1 VSPEPETVE
10 PRAADPQAVDPRAPG
25 VTAPGATTS
34 RSPSAAEQAR
44 LICLFHLNLA
54 FSSLEEE
61 AHADVVRSC
70 YHPMLE
76 LVEQA
81 GFPIAV
87 EATGWTLRRIA
98 AVDAGW
104 IERARALLA
113 DGRMELVGSAHAQCA
128 APLLPA
134 AANVW
139 NLRLGRDV
147 YRELLGVTPRIALVC
162 EQVFSPGLVP
172 LYRDAGYEAVIV
184 DWDNAYRSH
193 RDWPLEHRRHPQR
206 ALGGGASIP
215 LVWSESIAF
224 QKFQRF
230 AHGELAPERY
240 VEFVRDAAGSNGGAL
255 MLYANDAEVFDH
267 RPGRFAAEPE
277 LGEDEWG
284 RIAAGLRALRE
295 AGVGVPAL
303 PSELLA
309 LLDEPRA
316 GHELALEAADQPI
329 PVKKQDKYNVTRWAV
344 TGRDDIGINTRCWR
358 IYERLH
364 ATGCTDAD
372 AWRELCELWASDF
385 RTHITDAR
393 WSAYLERLE
402 AVERRWS
409 VEPPAGG
416 VPLGQDPQTA
426 PRDELRPAPA
436 DGPPLREELEAPS
449 GAFSREG
456 SFVELRAGELT
467 LRLNTRRGLAIDA
480 LTDARVCEQPLL
492 GTLEHGYFPT
502 IDLGADFYS
511 GHLVQEAPVRQK
523 VTDLERVEP
532 ALGLDERGR
541 VCALAWIPTSLGAI
555 EKAVRVDP
563 AEGSVELEW
572 TLHFEELPLGSL
584 RLGHVTL
591 FPEAFDLQTLW
602 YATHNGGAELETHS
616 VGGPEFD
623 HGGAVSALVS
633 SRQGLGL
640 TEGVVLIGDAR
651 RTIRVEVDQACARL
665 LGLVAWTPAGE
676 RWFLRLSFSLSES
689 DDTRRGAIPR
699 DPAAPQRAR
708 LRISAERT
716 PGG

>member
-1 VSPEPETVE
+1 VAGK
-10 PRAADPQAVDPRAPG
+10 RALSATATARQAK
-25 VTAPGATTS
+25 
-34 RSPSAAEQAR
+34 

-54 FSSLEEE
+54 FSSLEED
-61 AHADVVRSC
+61 AHADVVRRC
-70 YHPMLE
+70 YHPMLD
-76 LVEQA
+76 LVERA

-98 AVDAGW
+98 SLDAGW
-104 IERARALLA
+104 IARARALLA

-134 AANVW
+134 EANAW
-139 NLRLGRDV
+139 NLRLGLDV

-172 LYRDAGYEAVIV
+172 LYLEAGYEAVIC

-193 RDWPLEHRRHPQR
+193 RHWPPEHRRHPQR
-206 ALGGGASIP
+206 ALGGGRSIP
-215 LVWSESIAF
+215 VVWSESIAF

-230 AHGELAPERY
+230 AHGELSLERY
-240 VEFVRDAAGSNGGAL
+240 IDFVRDAAPGNGGAL

-267 RPGRFAAEPE
+267 RPGRFLAEPE
-277 LGEDEWG
+277 LQENEWA
-284 RIAAGLRALRE
+284 RIADGLRALRE
-295 AGVGVPAL
+295 ADVGVPAL
-303 PSELLA
+303 PSELLG
-309 LLDEPRA
+309 LLDEPQA
-316 GHELALEAADQPI
+316 GYELTLEAADQPI

-358 IYERLH
+358 IYDRLR
-364 ATGCTDAD
+364 TDGCVEEE

-385 RTHITDAR
+385 RTHITASR
-393 WSAYLERLE
+393 WSAHLERLE
-402 AVERRWS
+402 RMERRWS
-409 VEPPAGG
+409 VHPPA
-416 VPLGQDPQTA
+416 A
-426 PRDELRPAPA
+426 P
-436 DGPPLREELEAPS
+436 PPLRGGPQAPS

-456 SFVELRAGELT
+456 SLVVLRAGELT

-480 LTDARVCEQPLL
+480 LTDARVCERPLI

-541 VCALAWIPTSLGAI
+541 LCALAQIPSPLGPI
-555 EKAVRVDP
+555 DKAVRLDP
-563 AEGSVELEW
+563 ADGAVELEW
-572 TLHFEELPLGSL
+572 TLGFEELPLGSL

-591 FPEAFDLQTLW
+591 CPEAFNSQTLW
-602 YATHNGGAELETHS
+602 YATHNGGSELETHS
-616 VGGPEFD
+616 VRGPEFD

-676 RWFLRLSFSLSES
+676 RWLLRLCFSLTES

-708 LRISAERT
+708 LRIYAERT
-716 PGG
+716 TAG